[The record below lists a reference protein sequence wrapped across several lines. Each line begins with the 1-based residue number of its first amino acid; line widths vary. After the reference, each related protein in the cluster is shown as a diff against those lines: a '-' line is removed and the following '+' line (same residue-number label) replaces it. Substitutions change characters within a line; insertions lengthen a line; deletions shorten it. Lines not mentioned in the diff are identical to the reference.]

1 MDTEFLLEILSGI
14 GCPAKRK
21 LPKAP
26 QKFRFFSKALKSHE
40 LHDLVEIDFPCPF
53 HDGDGVIQP
62 QNAATTAGKQ
72 LENSH
77 TNIAQHESIDSKS
90 TDENGYELNDQRV
103 MERQTIQHTFLAFRE
118 TTHFGPQSRNF
129 FLREILAIRK
139 KILVDFICL
148 HTNLLLSFL
157 LKPAFISPL
166 HSQRCYGGGYDF
178 PGTAN
183 RPAWRRFRHHIC
195 VRIWASPSQLVG
207 DAGLEPTASCSQ
219 SRRATSCANPRNYSS
234 HTSLA
239 FSSNKAI
246 SVQPSEN

>member
-118 TTHFGPQSRNF
+118 TTHFARRAGIFSSGKYLPFVRKYW
-129 FLREILAIRK
+129 LILSACIP
-139 KILVDFICL
+139 
-148 HTNLLLSFL
+148 TYSFL
-157 LKPAFISPL
+157 F
-166 HSQRCYGGGYDF
+166 F
-178 PGTAN
+178 
-183 RPAWRRFRHHIC
+183 
-195 VRIWASPSQLVG
+195 
-207 DAGLEPTASCSQ
+207 
-219 SRRATSCANPRNYSS
+219 
-234 HTSLA
+234 
-239 FSSNKAI
+239 
-246 SVQPSEN
+246 